1 MHLVSALNLIYC
13 RYVVLKF
20 NFEQRYYQH
29 PVYNH
34 NKVVAKSE
42 FLRTYFFQLA
52 VNIFCFIR
60 FIAVGTQFGLLRSSW
75 KKKSAL
81 VGESSK
87 FQSTSILSVWLPF
100 FIDATRWLK
109 LFIIRVFMAHCFSE
123 ERMFHR
129 CLSLSLMFRRTCQKW
144 SSNDSLFSLYRIKN
158 LLDLSKA
165 NTWRR

>member
-13 RYVVLKF
+13 RYIVLKF
-20 NFEQRYYQH
+20 NSEQRYYQH

-87 FQSTSILSVWLPF
+87 FQSTSTQCLASL
-100 FIDATRWLK
+100 
-109 LFIIRVFMAHCFSE
+109 
-123 ERMFHR
+123 FHR
-129 CLSLSLMFRRTCQKW
+129 RYQMTKVVYNQSFYGTLFFRRANVSPMLVIVANVQ
-144 SSNDSLFSLYRIKN
+144 KN
-158 LLDLSKA
+158 LSKMVLQ
-165 NTWRR
+165 